1 VLLDGNRGVNGKK
14 LNKYKEIE
22 ATDVQKYN
30 RNNVKKI

>member
-1 VLLDGNRGVNGKK
+1 MEIEVLMEKK

>member
-1 VLLDGNRGVNGKK
+1 METEVLTEKK

-22 ATDVQKYN
+22 ATDVSKYN